1 PHRRLRAASGRGGGA
16 EAGVRRR
23 SARGRPCARRLRRG
37 AGPAA
42 TARPRGA
49 DPSRPGTGRPA
60 LRGAAGRVRHRGGR
74 RPRRTGALA
83 AGLLGDL
90 VSDQAP
96 ACAAPVPAPD
106 PGPSGEVGAGRRAAG
121 AARRLTAPH
130 ERQRHAAAQSALAT
144 GRAPGFGTAP
154 AGRPARRAGG
164 VVAAGLAATPA
175 IEGLQ
180 AADEGILYI
189 CCATIAYMPARER
202 LPPWHERQRLP
213 NGREV
218 LIRPIRPEDAD
229 PLRASFSLLQPEE
242 VRQRFLQSMKSLPED
257 MLERLTRVNPKTE
270 FALVAAEPLP
280 PGEALVGAVARVT
293 ADPEGEQGEFAILVS
308 HYVAGQGLGRY
319 LMTRLVKWAR
329 ARSSGAST
337 ATCSRTTSPCSRW
350 PIRWASSASRW
361 PAGWS
366 AWSWTLRRAGT
377 PTLPAS
383 KGCRPDGSAFPRA
396 RTSGT
401 HRAGLLRHAP
411 VKSAGSHCTPDAIA
425 HSRPAAPAGRT
436 AARLVARAGLRHRPR
451 PAPRVRRGGAP
462 GPATGDH
469 SRQPRRTPPRGRPAH
484 AARGA
489 GTR

>member
-1 PHRRLRAASGRGGGA
+1 PRRQPCRRAQAHRAARDLRLPAGEAGRPVRAGHPCRTGAVLARRRTDPAHRRGRRRRTAAARGPATPPAGRALPGGAAGVPHRARRHQLPRLPVAARARPAQPRPHRRLRAASGRGGGA

-329 ARSSGAST
+329 GKK
-337 ATCSRTTSPCSRW
+337 
-350 PIRWASSASRW
+350 
-361 PAGWS
+361 
-366 AWSWTLRRAGT
+366 LRRIYGDVLENNQPMLSLADSLGFQRKSMAG
-377 PTLPAS
+377 
-383 KGCRPDGSAFPRA
+383 
-396 RTSGT
+396 
-401 HRAGLLRHAP
+401 GL
-411 VKSAGSHCTPDAIA
+411 V
-425 HSRPAAPAGRT
+425 
-436 AARLVARAGLRHRPR
+436 
-451 PAPRVRRGGAP
+451 RVELDLAP
-462 GPATGDH
+462 GGD
-469 SRQPRRTPPRGRPAH
+469 AD
-484 AARGA
+484 AAGEQRM
-489 GTR
+489 